1 MLTFS
6 FDIGYASIGWAVI
19 SDAPNNELEPN
30 VEACGSVIFQADD
43 CLASKRR
50 EHRRLH
56 RNIRSRKQR
65 INRIGLLLEGCNL
78 ISKETREAT
87 GHGAPFYL
95 ANEALLGNRQLST
108 NEIWHVLRWYA
119 HNRGYDGNSK
129 WSNSGDSD
137 ENSDDTK
144 KVTAAKELMKKHN
157 STSMAETICKELEL
171 TPNRKK
177 ANLTSKSNAYK
188 TLGVAFPRKT
198 IIDEVTKILNLAKAY
213 IPGLTQDIIDL
224 LIQESDL
231 TAEQRIALRQFGIHL
246 PKRYQGSILFGQ
258 LIPRFDNRIISSC
271 PITWAKVYEEE
282 LKKGSSEK
290 IAKHQ
295 ADKLSKVPSAN
306 CPEFYEY
313 RLARILANLRA
324 DDKPLSPEIRL
335 SLMNLARKNGKLTN
349 ESISNEITKFQPND
363 KTNVKELLTIVPD
376 SENALI
382 LDPVITSL
390 KDTKSNDIKTLF
402 KTLSEPVQKITLN
415 KLRHGRKCKP
425 LELLNM
431 MKKYG
436 EDTKALEKLIDKKN
450 KNSGN
455 SPHWGKKSIKIK
467 FAGRAPYAKPIL
479 RQVVEEVLQG
489 YDPTRPA
496 KSSNHPDGE
505 EKANDGCLYCLADP
519 NSSTNL
525 YQSKRALDNMTN
537 NHRVR
542 HRLHILK
549 RLVDDM
555 VKEFA
560 HGDSSLVSHICVE
573 IGREVSEFSGKTE
586 QEIQRNLGLE
596 MKAHKDAVK
605 HLENNLPEGTKITAT
620 LIRKCRIARSMNW
633 TCPYTGQTYSA
644 LDLANMVFEHII
656 PRSFRQ
662 TDALSA
668 LTLTWPEVNDM
679 KKQRTGYEFISN
691 FQTQLVPGR
700 KNLTIS
706 SLNTYKDF
714 VDSLCNAEKI
724 KRKKKKG
731 EYITSDEKFQLI
743 RQKLFSLQHISNKT
757 QAKQSIGMTPGM
769 MTQSS
774 HLMKLAALELKKIL
788 PSATIDYIPGGIT
801 ALVREKWRVLGCFT
815 QLCPELKNKKE
826 KIIKEDL
833 RNTTYLHHASDAC
846 VLGLIPHI
854 IPNHRGGILRH
865 ALLQRNFDKTYTKDL
880 QNDPKRRYY
889 LLNITDEKRKI
900 QLKDLPPSIKE
911 NISQKLLEQRVVRH
925 IPSDRSGAKLKENIQ
940 RIVSIKGEGDEAL
953 VTLKK
958 SSSEVVDGKRKY
970 TQTTKEGIKASKLI
984 GVFPSGE
991 SKLKKIKGAIEI
1003 SDKNGNYGLSLD
1015 PKPTVIRHFKV
1026 QKKIQELVAQN
1037 NGKTIRI
1044 LRQGMIIKLHSDEEP
1059 KRNGLWRI
1067 VSIKDAKDGIKLDLQ
1082 RPHSALDVKIA
1093 NINNWRDVLVKS
1105 LLNKYNLLI
1114 PKNSYTGINT
1124 K

>member
-108 NEIWHVLRWYA
+108 NEIWHILRWYA

-198 IIDEVTKILNLAKAY
+198 VVDEVTKILNLAKAY

-231 TAEQRIALRQFGIHL
+231 TTEQRIALRQFGIHL
-246 PKRYQGSILFGQ
+246 PKRYQGSLLFGQ

-335 SLMNLARKNGKLTN
+335 SLMNLARKNGKLTKTT
-349 ESISNEITKFQPND
+349 IDKEIAKFLPNAQ
-363 KTNVKELLTIVPD
+363 TNVKNYFTIHPD

-382 LDPVITSL
+382 LDPAVEALSK
-390 KDTKSNDIKTLF
+390 KDTNILE
-402 KTLSEPVQKITLN
+402 TLSPLVRKFALNTL
-415 KLRHGRKCKP
+415 RRGRNCTP
-425 LELLNM
+425 LELLNRM
-431 MKKYG
+431 EKYG
-436 EDTKALEKLIDKKN
+436 EDTKALKEIIEKKN
-450 KNSGN
+450 KATS
-455 SPHWGKKSIKIK
+455 KKSKSTTDTKIWSETPIKIK
-467 FAGRAPYAKPIL
+467 TTSGRAPYAKPIL

-496 KSSNHPDGE
+496 ISANHPDGE
-505 EKANDGCLYCLADP
+505 EKTNDGCLYCLADP

-537 NHRVR
+537 NHLVR
-542 HRLHILK
+542 HRLLILK
-549 RLVDDM
+549 RLVNDM
-555 VKEFA
+555 VNEFA
-560 HGDSSLVSHICVE
+560 NGDSSLVSRICVE
-573 IGREVSEFSGKTE
+573 IGREVSEFSGKTNK
-586 QEIQRNLGLE
+586 EIAQILGLQL
-596 MKAHKDAVK
+596 KSHKEAVT
-605 HLENNLPEGTKITAT
+605 HLEKNLPDGTEITAN
-620 LIRKCRIARSMNW
+620 LIRKCRIAIDMGW
-633 TCPYTGQTYSA
+633 KCPYTHEQYSA
-644 LDLANMVFEHII
+644 TDLSKLELEHIV
-656 PRSFRQ
+656 PHAFRQ
-662 TDALSA
+662 TNALSA
-668 LTLTWPEVNDM
+668 LSLTRPEVNKM
-679 KKQRTGYEFISN
+679 KGRMSAYDFIVKYQGQN
-691 FQTQLVPGR
+691 VPNT
-700 KNLTIS
+700 NLTICS
-706 SLNTYKDF
+706 INEY
-714 VDSLCNAEKI
+714 EKFI
-724 KRKKKKG
+724 KNLDEKKYSDDDKKRKLKRKALFLL
-731 EYITSDEKFQLI
+731 EKLE
-743 RQKLFSLQHISNKT
+743 NKSQT
-757 QAKQSIGMTPGM
+757 KQATDMVEGM

-774 HLMKLAALELKKIL
+774 HLMKLAASELKKAL
-788 PSATIDYIPGGIT
+788 PSAVVDYIPGGIT
-801 ALVREKWRVLGCFT
+801 ALVRKSWDVLGCFA
-815 QLCPELKNKKE
+815 QLCPELITQKG

-833 RNTTYLHHASDAC
+833 RAITHLHHALDAC

-854 IPNHRGGILRH
+854 IPNYRGGILRN
-865 ALLQRNFDKTYTKDL
+865 ALLQRKFDEKHTETL
-880 QNDPKRRYY
+880 QNEPKRRYY
-889 LLNITDEKRKI
+889 FLNVTDKERKI
-900 QLKDLPPSIKE
+900 QLKDLPDSIKN
-911 NISQKLLEQRVVRH
+911 NISTKLLEQRVIRH
-925 IPSDRSGAKLKENIQ
+925 LPSDRSGAKLKETIQ
-940 RIVSIKGEGDEAL
+940 RIVSIKDVGDNVL
-953 VTLKK
+953 VTLEK
-958 SSSEVVDGKRKY
+958 SSSEVVNGKRKY
-970 TQTTKEGIKASKLI
+970 TKTTTEGIKASKLI
-984 GVFPSGE
+984 GVFPTGE
-991 SKLKKIKGAIEI
+991 SKLQKIKGAIEI
-1003 SDKNGNYGLSLD
+1003 DANYGLALD
-1015 PKPTVIRHFKV
+1015 PKPTVIRHVKV
-1026 QKKIQELVAQN
+1026 HQKIQELVAQN
-1037 NGKTIRI
+1037 NGKPIRI
-1044 LRQGMIIKLHSDEEP
+1044 LRAGMIIKLYSEKDP
-1059 KRNGLWRI
+1059 KRNGLWKV
-1067 VSIKDAKDGIKLDLQ
+1067 VSIKEAEKGILLDLQ
-1082 RPHSALDVKIA
+1082 IPHSAIPGTKTHPH
-1093 NINNWRDVLVKS
+1093 NWINARIDTLID
-1105 LLNKYNLLI
+1105 KYNLSI
-1114 PKNSYTGINT
+1114 IHSSYTGLNS